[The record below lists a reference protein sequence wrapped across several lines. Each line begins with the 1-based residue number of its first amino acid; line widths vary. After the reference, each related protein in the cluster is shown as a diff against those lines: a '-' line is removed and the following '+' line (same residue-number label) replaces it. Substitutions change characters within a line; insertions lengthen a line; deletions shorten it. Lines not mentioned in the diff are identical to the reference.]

1 MDRVS
6 ETSLL
11 LLIVN
16 KSMAEFKGEVSSEKT
31 LTVLILDRLGNE
43 NGRNELAQE

>member
-11 LLIVN
+11 LPIVN
-16 KSMAEFKGEVSSEKT
+16 KSMAEFKGEVSSEKA
-31 LTVLILDRLGNE
+31 LTAYLR
-43 NGRNELAQE
+43 QTWK